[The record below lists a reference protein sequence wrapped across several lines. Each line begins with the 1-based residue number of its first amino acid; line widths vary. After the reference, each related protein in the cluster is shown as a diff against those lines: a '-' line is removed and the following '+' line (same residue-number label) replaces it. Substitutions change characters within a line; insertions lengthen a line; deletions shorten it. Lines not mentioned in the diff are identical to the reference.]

1 MMMEEEDKKEIKAQ
15 APAKPKIKFQ
25 APTGMHDV
33 LGEDMLYFEKVKDVI
48 DDIAEFYGFQK
59 IDTPI
64 LEDAQVFEKS
74 TGTSSD
80 IVEKEM
86 YTLKTKGGDVLC
98 LRPEFT
104 PGVVRAYLQNGM
116 WVHPKP
122 VKLYSFGPLFRYEKP
137 QAGRYRQFNQ
147 FNFEMFGSKDPAVD
161 AQLIQM
167 FWAILGELKFKNLVV
182 EINSIGCT
190 ECRPN
195 FRKALV
201 RFLKSK
207 ENLLSS
213 DSKERLKK
221 NPLRV
226 LDSKDQRDKEIIANA
241 PQAIDYL
248 CDDCKAH
255 FKKVIEYLDEIALPY
270 KLNPYLVR
278 GLDYYT
284 KTVFEIYEDKG
295 EQGSTSTLIGGGRY
309 DTLIKSVGG
318 QDTPALGGA
327 GGVERIIEKLKE
339 RAKEPPKPKHQAHVF
354 LAPLGEVAKKKALG
368 LFEQFRQ
375 ENIRCIEAFS
385 KDALKAQL
393 GIADKFGVD
402 YALILGQREVLDGTI
417 IIRNMKT
424 AKQETVKLAKVVQ
437 EVKKRLK
444 K

>member
-1 MMMEEEDKKEIKAQ
+1 MNEEEKKDIQPQPQKA
-15 APAKPKIKFQ
+15 KLKFQ
-25 APTGMHDV
+25 TPTGMHDV
-33 LGEDMLYFEKVKDVI
+33 LGEDMLYFAKVQNIV

-64 LEDAQVFEKS
+64 LEDAQIFEKS
-74 TGTSSD
+74 TGSSSD

-86 YTLKTKGGDVLC
+86 YLVKTKGGDVLC
-98 LRPEFT
+98 MRPEFT

-116 WVHPKP
+116 WVLPKP
-122 VKLYSFGPLFRYEKP
+122 IKLYSFGPLFRYEKP
-137 QAGRYRQFNQ
+137 QTGRYRQFNQ
-147 FNFEMFGSKDPAVD
+147 FNFEMFGSKDPAID

-167 FWAILGELKFKNLVV
+167 FWAILTELKFKNLVV
-182 EINSIGCT
+182 EINSIGCS

-226 LDSKDQRDKEIIANA
+226 LDSKDQHDKEIIANA
-241 PQAIDYL
+241 PQVIDYL
-248 CDDCKAH
+248 CDDCKGH
-255 FKKVIEYLDEIALPY
+255 FKKVLEYLDEVGLAY

-295 EQGSTSTLIGGGRY
+295 EQSSTATLIGGGRY
-309 DTLIKSVGG
+309 DTLIKNIGG

-339 RAKEPPKPKHQAHVF
+339 RAKEPLKPKHQARVF
-354 LAPLGEVAKKKALG
+354 LAPLGEVAKKKALS

-375 ENIRCIEAFS
+375 ENIRCMEAFS

-393 GIADKFGVD
+393 GIADKYSVD

-424 AKQETVKLAKVVQ
+424 AKQETVKLAEVVQ
-437 EVKKRLK
+437 EVKKKLK